1 MAQAKVK
8 RLTEDRP
15 RMATLGSCVYVGEFH
30 ELSSETYRQ
39 YKLASR
45 RFADIAE
52 RQAKGE

>member
-15 RMATLGSCVYVGEFH
+15 RTATLGPCVYVGEFH